1 MTCGSAQLPGQGALL
16 SREFQRLPKL
26 VLGSGGG
33 FRDALYTHKLRS
45 RDAAV
50 AAGERAAYKLSGS
63 PRSKTCSNVGPRARG
78 GRRFE
83 AYRPATSIRAL
94 ACAAQPATAPS
105 VSSAPTN
112 ISALVDNL
120 LRFIAASE
128 TPLPQFLPTPALA
141 APPSPAPLAPPINP
155 GYAPAEILAPSPI
168 LTTPGPLY
176 ELPRPSPPSYPAPQL
191 PGPIDQQKLQAY
203 RNSLVSQQWQLQ
215 SQGLSPSTTISRE
228 IVQQL
233 NAPDA
238 Q

>member
-1 MTCGSAQLPGQGALL
+1 MNRSKLSTKALMLVGAL
-16 SREFQRLPKL
+16 ET
-26 VLGSGGG
+26 LG
-33 FRDALYTHKLRS
+33 
-45 RDAAV
+45 AV
-50 AAGERAAYKLSGS
+50 AGW
-63 PRSKTCSNVGPRARG
+63 
-78 GRRFE
+78 
-83 AYRPATSIRAL
+83 
-94 ACAAQPATAPS
+94 AAQA
-105 VSSAPTN
+105 N
-112 ISALVDNL
+112 AL
-120 LRFIAASE
+120 IE